1 MTEVKVGEVLMAKMI
16 ESGQTNPFDVV
27 LNTVKLYQTST
38 AAYMMRH
45 ESKNAMFLKF
55 DRGGIPLIRY
65 QPPYPKGEDLIVRV
79 VGIDDGKVFVSDMF
93 IDDDKKEL
101 AKKKHELW
109 LLYDKA
115 RQAYQHQHEDTAE
128 IQKAEHLDKYH
139 KMMLDD
145 DESWML

>member
-1 MTEVKVGEVLMAKMI
+1 MTEVKVGDVLMAKLI

-38 AAYMMRH
+38 EAYMMRN
-45 ESKNAMFLKF
+45 ESKKAVFLKF
-55 DRGGIPLIRY
+55 DRGIPLVRY
-65 QPPYPKGEDLIVRV
+65 NQPYPNGEDLIVRV

-93 IDDDKKEL
+93 IDDEKKEL

-109 LLYDKA
+109 LLYEKA
-115 RQAYQHQHEDTAE
+115 RQAYQHENA
-128 IQKAEHLDKYH
+128 AEHLSKCH
-139 KMMLDD
+139 KIMLD